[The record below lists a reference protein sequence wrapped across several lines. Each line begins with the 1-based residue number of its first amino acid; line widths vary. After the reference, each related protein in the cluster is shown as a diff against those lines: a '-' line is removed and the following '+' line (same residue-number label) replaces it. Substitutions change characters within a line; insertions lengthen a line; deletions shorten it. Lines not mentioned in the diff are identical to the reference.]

1 MHIFKRGGSPE
12 DRLQSGPSGLDSMS
26 MIHDP
31 KRVERIRLGIA
42 NGLKRILALK
52 AKVMDDSTGLREQLA
67 QARNH
72 FDDVELNYLSVL
84 EKEERSSKAEARWL
98 DSADMH
104 LAVAINET
112 DAIEKLIKGPKAI
125 SHG

>member
-1 MHIFKRGGSPE
+1 
-12 DRLQSGPSGLDSMS
+12 

-31 KRVERIRLGIA
+31 QRVERIRLGIA

-52 AKVMDDSTGLREQLA
+52 VKVRDDITGLREQLA

-104 LAVAINET
+104 LAIAINET
-112 DAIEKLIKGPKAI
+112 DAIESSLRGGKAN

>member
-1 MHIFKRGGSPE
+1 
-12 DRLQSGPSGLDSMS
+12 
-26 MIHDP
+26 MIHNP
-31 KRVERIRLGIA
+31 ERVDRIRLGIA
-42 NGLKRILALK
+42 KGLRRVSALK

-84 EKEERSSKAEARWL
+84 EKEERSSKHEARWL
-98 DSADMH
+98 DSAEMH
-104 LAVAINET
+104 LAVAITEI
-112 DAIEKLIKGPKAI
+112 DAIEKIIDPLGPSFP